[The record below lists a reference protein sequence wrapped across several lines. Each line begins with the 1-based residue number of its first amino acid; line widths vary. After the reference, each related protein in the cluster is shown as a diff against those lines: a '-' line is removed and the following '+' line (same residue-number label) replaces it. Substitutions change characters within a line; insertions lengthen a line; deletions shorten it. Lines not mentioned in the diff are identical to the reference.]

1 MNESTHNVEHKAM
14 LVKLKISKWT
24 ARKLDK
30 KTSERVAAESGID
43 PRRGS
48 YYKTLVGGD
57 TIESI
62 KKKATE
68 IRTYHYKM
76 TLPWSDEGPRI
87 LSSELY
93 FEYMEEMQRLRT
105 EYDQLVE
112 QFVREYPYARE
123 EAKRMLGSL
132 FDPEDYPS
140 TDEVASKFGV
150 HLEVHPLPSGD
161 DFRVNLSED
170 EVQRIQREIE
180 ERTNATLQSSMEEVY
195 ERVQKVVEAFEDR
208 LQEEGTIFRDSLVN
222 NARELVALLPK
233 FNLTGDEKLNEMARR
248 MEEQLCQYTPDQLR
262 NNERA
267 RRDTY
272 DAARNIKSDLL
283 GFFNG
288 EMQ

>member
-1 MNESTHNVEHKAM
+1 MTESTHNIEHKAM

-57 TIESI
+57 TIEAI

-68 IRTYHYKM
+68 LRTYHYKM

-87 LSSELY
+87 LASDLY
-93 FEYMEEMQRLRT
+93 FEYMNEMQRLRT

-112 QFVREYPYARE
+112 QFIREYPYARE

-140 TDEVASKFGV
+140 TDKVAEKFGV
-150 HLEVHPLPSGD
+150 TMEVDPLPAGD
-161 DFRVNLSED
+161 DFRVDLSED

-180 ERTNATLQSSMEEVY
+180 QRTSATLQSSMEEVY
-195 ERVQKVVEAFEDR
+195 ERVQRVVDAFEDR

-233 FNLTGDEKLNEMARR
+233 FNITGDPKLDELARK
-248 MEEQLCQYTPDQLR
+248 MDKQLCQYTPEQLR
-262 NNERA
+262 NNEQA
-267 RRDTY
+267 RIDTY
-272 DAARNIKSDLL
+272 EAARNIKSDLNSFL
-283 GFFNG
+283 NG